1 MMNFLTNIKSTLI
14 GLAALMIVPS
24 IASADQFALM
34 DRVESGSGA
43 EVTFGA
49 IILEDADGSVFLR
62 NDYHL
67 QLGLD
72 DIGVYLLIP
81 TAHLVAM

>member
-1 MMNFLTNIKSTLI
+1 MNFLTNIKSTLI

-49 IILEDADGSVFLR
+49 IILEDADG
-62 NDYHL
+62 
-67 QLGLD
+67 
-72 DIGVYLLIP
+72 
-81 TAHLVAM
+81 